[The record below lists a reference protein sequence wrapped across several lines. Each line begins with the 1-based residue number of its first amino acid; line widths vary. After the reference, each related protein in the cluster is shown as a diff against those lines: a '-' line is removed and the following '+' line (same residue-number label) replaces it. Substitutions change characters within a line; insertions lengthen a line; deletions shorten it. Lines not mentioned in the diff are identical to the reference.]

1 MIKRLRKQRGFG
13 LVEVIIA
20 LGLLGIIGIAFLSA
34 LAISST
40 AIMTS
45 DKHATAESLARSEM
59 EFVKSQD
66 YSGEPWSYHL
76 RGTSPDG
83 TSPTGNFPD
92 WWVMGSHKL
101 PDGYENYTAT
111 VEATLLDPME
121 DGDGNDDGLQ
131 KITVTIT
138 FPKDSPEET
147 TVIALE
153 GYKAG

>member
-20 LGLLGIIGIAFLSA
+20 LGLLGVIGIAFLTA
-34 LAISST
+34 LATSST
-40 AIMTS
+40 AIIVS

-59 EFVKSQD
+59 EFVKSQN
-66 YSGEPWSYHL
+66 YSGEPWSYKL
-76 RGTSPDG
+76 TSESA
-83 TSPTGNFPD
+83 TSPTIPPE
-92 WWVMGSHKL
+92 WWDPSRFL
-101 PDGYENYTAT
+101 PDGYEHYTAT

-121 DGDGNDDGLQ
+121 DGNGNDDGLQ
-131 KITVTIT
+131 KITVTVT
-138 FPKDSPEET
+138 FPRDDPEET

>member
-20 LGLLGIIGIAFLSA
+20 LGLLGIIGIAFLTA
-34 LAISST
+34 LATSST
-40 AIMTS
+40 AIIVS

-66 YSGEPWSYHL
+66 YSGDPWSYQL
-76 RGTSPDG
+76 PSG
-83 TSPTGNFPD
+83 TSPTGHLPE
-92 WWVMGSHKL
+92 WWGTANHTL
-101 PDGYENYTAT
+101 PDGYEHYTAT
-111 VEATLLDPME
+111 VEAEWLDPME
-121 DGDGNDDGLQ
+121 DGDSNDDGLQ
-131 KITVTIT
+131 LITVTVT
-138 FPKDSPEET
+138 FPRDDPEET

>member
-1 MIKRLRKQRGFG
+1 MIKRLRKQEGFG

-20 LGLLGIIGIAFLSA
+20 LGLLGIIGIAFLTA
-34 LAISST
+34 LATSTT

-59 EFVKSQD
+59 EYVKSQD
-66 YSGEPWSYHL
+66 YSSDPWSYQL
-76 RGTSPDG
+76 PSG
-83 TSPTGNFPD
+83 TSPTGQLPE
-92 WWVMGSHKL
+92 WWVPGSHTL
-101 PDGYENYTAT
+101 PAGYENYTAT
-111 VEATLLDPME
+111 VEAEWLDPME
-121 DGDGNDDGLQ
+121 NGDGNDDGLQ

-138 FPKDSPEET
+138 FPRDDPEET